1 MGVETLLNQIQSL
14 NMELGELVENA
25 KRSLVVIRSG
35 GQGVGAGSIWHSDG
49 LLVTNAHVTA
59 QGNLEVSL
67 PGGNVQPAK
76 VLARDT
82 EKDIAVLGIDVQD
95 LGMPHLPTIELG
107 DSRDLAAGQW
117 VMALGHPLGV
127 QGAVSMGVIIEVGP
141 DLPEAPGD
149 GREWVAA
156 SLSLRPGHSGGPLL
170 DAQGRLGGI
179 NTIMVGPNVGLAVP
193 VHVVKK
199 FLKDRMATG
208 KLEPEI
214 LSSVLQG
221 YG

>member
-1 MGVETLLNQIQSL
+1 MLDQIESL

-25 KRSLVVIRSG
+25 KRSLVVTRSG
-35 GQGVGAGSIWHSDG
+35 GRGIGAGSIWHSDG
-49 LLVTNAHVTA
+49 LIVTNAHVTA

-67 PGGNVQPAK
+67 PGGNVHPAK
-76 VLARDT
+76 VLASDT
-82 EKDIAVLGIDVQD
+82 DKDIAVLEIDFQD
-95 LGMPHLPTIELG
+95 LETPPLPTIELG
-107 DSRDLAAGQW
+107 DSKDLAAGQW

-127 QGAVSMGVIIEVGP
+127 HGAVSMGVIIEVGP
-141 DLPEAPGD
+141 DLPEAPQG

-170 DAQGRLGGI
+170 DSQGRLVGI

-199 FLKDRMATG
+199 FLKDRLGTG
-208 KLEPEI
+208 KPEQEI
-214 LSSVLQG
+214 LSSVL
-221 YG
+221 

>member
-1 MGVETLLNQIQSL
+1 MLDQIESL

-35 GQGVGAGSIWHSDG
+35 GRGIGAGSIWHSDG
-49 LLVTNAHVTA
+49 LIVTNAHVTA

-67 PGGNVQPAK
+67 PGGNVHPAK
-76 VLARDT
+76 VLASDT
-82 EKDIAVLGIDVQD
+82 DKDIAVLEIDFQD
-95 LGMPHLPTIELG
+95 LETPPLPTIELG
-107 DSRDLAAGQW
+107 DSKDLAAGQW

-127 QGAVSMGVIIEVGP
+127 HGAVSMGVIIEVGP
-141 DLPEAPGD
+141 ALPEAPQG

-170 DAQGRLGGI
+170 DSQGRLVGI

-199 FLKDRMATG
+199 FLKDRLGTG
-208 KLEPEI
+208 KPEQEI
-214 LSSVLQG
+214 LSSVL
-221 YG
+221 

>member
-1 MGVETLLNQIQSL
+1 MLDQIESL

-35 GQGVGAGSIWHSDG
+35 GRGIGAGSIWHSDG
-49 LLVTNAHVTA
+49 LIVTNAHVTA
-59 QGNLEVSL
+59 QGNFEVSL
-67 PGGNVQPAK
+67 PGGNVHPAK
-76 VLARDT
+76 VLASDT
-82 EKDIAVLGIDVQD
+82 DKDIAVLEIDFQD
-95 LGMPHLPTIELG
+95 LETPPLPTIELG
-107 DSRDLAAGQW
+107 DSKDLAAGQW

-127 QGAVSMGVIIEVGP
+127 HGAVSMGVIIAVGP
-141 DLPEAPGD
+141 DLPEAPQG

-170 DAQGRLGGI
+170 DSQGRLVGI

-199 FLKDRMATG
+199 FLKDRLGTG
-208 KLEPEI
+208 KPEQEI
-214 LSSVLQG
+214 LSSVL
-221 YG
+221 